1 MSVYEALMV
10 AIAFSTLNVSLI
22 ALVVAISRKR
32 K

>member
-10 AIAFSTLNVSLI
+10 AIAFSTLNVTLI
-22 ALVVAISRKR
+22 ALIVAIIRVK